1 MTVSSDLAELQR
13 MAAVSPP
20 ESDGSLSAL
29 ETIPALFAYIA
40 TCARGSDRDE
50 ADDVEVLARLAQLT
64 PDEVRECAGTLRA
77 LGYVVAA
84 DRLKQIAGRRRHD
97 LRPLK

>member
-1 MTVSSDLAELQR
+1 MTVASDLAELEK
-13 MAAVSPP
+13 MSPLPPDGDTSLAA
-20 ESDGSLSAL
+20 LT
-29 ETIPALFAYIA
+29 TIPSLFAYMI
-40 TCARGSDRDE
+40 TCARSEDRDE
-50 ADDVEVLARLAQLT
+50 ADDCEVFARFTQLT
-64 PDEVRECAGTLRA
+64 PDEVRECAGTLKA